1 MAEDEKKGRA
11 HLSQLFKV
19 GTEVLVTATE
29 GDEFPLWVARPTAI
43 QQDQAREAAN
53 ARMIRIKQQYEKKEG
68 DRYLTLKQTMSEI
81 ESVDDLLDMR
91 IAYKAAEIR
100 DKAFNEVLYGDEG
113 TDWQLENKYLG
124 IITAITDR
132 WDEINRYNEQM
143 EEAESDERIIPDDDE
158 QLSTL
163 LEEQNGFQKEVQDR
177 IDEMMVV
184 ERALHVNKPLA
195 QLRNEVVKDSID
207 TEARLYWYETYQTRM
222 LYYATRDLDDHEKF
236 YFDTPDDVLELPTYI
251 RQELFQAYE
260 ELERGSE
267 ELKNSLSLPSSLA

>member
-1 MAEDEKKGRA
+1 MAEEKKGRA

-19 GTEVLVTATE
+19 GIEVLVTATE
-29 GDEFPLWVARPTAI
+29 GDEFPLWVQRPTAV

-81 ESVDDLLDMR
+81 ETLDDLLDMR
-91 IAYKAAEIR
+91 VQYKAAEIR
-100 DKAFNEVLYGDEG
+100 DKAFNEVLYGDVG

-132 WDEINRYNEQM
+132 WDEVNRYNEQM
-143 EEAESDERIIPDDDE
+143 EEAESEERILPDEDE
-158 QLSTL
+158 QLVAL
-163 LEEQNGFQKEVQDR
+163 LEEQAGFQKEVQDR
-177 IDEMMVV
+177 IDEMMIV
-184 ERALHVNKPLA
+184 ERAVHQNKPLE

-207 TEARLYWYETYQTRM
+207 TEARLYWYETYQIRM

-236 YFDTPDDVLELPTYI
+236 YFETPEDVLELPTYI
-251 RQELFQAYE
+251 RQELFQSYE

-267 ELKNSLSLPSSLA
+267 ELKNSLSLPSSSA